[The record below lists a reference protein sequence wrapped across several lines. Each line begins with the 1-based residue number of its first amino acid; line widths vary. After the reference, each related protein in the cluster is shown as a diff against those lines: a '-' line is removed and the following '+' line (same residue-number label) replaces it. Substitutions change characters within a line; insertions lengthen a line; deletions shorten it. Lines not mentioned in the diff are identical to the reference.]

1 MNDKKYIAGWQKGN
15 TKIIPVRVNLN
26 RDKDILSKLDI
37 VPSKSG
43 YIKKLIREDIKNE
56 KNFFEKFKNA

>member
-1 MNDKKYIAGWQKGN
+1 MENKKAYIAKWQRGN
-15 TKIIPVRVNLN
+15 TKIIPVRLNLN

-43 YIKKLIREDIKNE
+43 YIKQLIRKDIKNE
-56 KNFFEKFKNA
+56 F